1 MFVVSQKL
9 IRYFVTNRNVLMY
22 GAAMPLKEDT
32 VATLKQFDIGDK
44 FSYLPVLPKASV
56 LIPLFVRGGQLHTL
70 MTLRSKE
77 LRTGA
82 GEVCFPG
89 GKRDPG
95 DRDDVDTALRE
106 AQEEIGL
113 PPDHVEVVCTLF
125 PVISKKGLLVS
136 PVVGFIEETFN
147 PTPNPSEVSD
157 VFAVPLEFFIRE
169 KDHYATHGVTGVIG
183 TLHSFY
189 YRDPASGNQYHIW
202 GLTAMLTTLVAALAL
217 KKKPEFDV
225 GFDFVD
231 PLSFFKKI
239 LHKRLSKL

>member
-1 MFVVSQKL
+1 
-9 IRYFVTNRNVLMY
+9 MY
-22 GAAMPLKEDT
+22 GTTMHLKEET
-32 VATLKQFDIGDK
+32 VATLKQFDIGEK

-56 LIPLFVRGGQLHTL
+56 LIPLFVRGGQLHTVL
-70 MTLRSKE
+70 TLRSKE

-89 GKRDPG
+89 GKRDAS
-95 DRDDVDTALRE
+95 DLDDVDTALRE

-125 PVISKKGLLVS
+125 PVISKRGLLVS

-147 PTPNPSEVSD
+147 PTPNPSEVSS
-157 VFAVPLEFFIRE
+157 VFAVPLDFFIRE
-169 KDHYATHGVTGVIG
+169 KDHYVTHGVGGMTGA
-183 TLHSFY
+183 LHSFY
-189 YRDPASGNQYHIW
+189 FRDPASGNQYHIF
-202 GLTAMLTTLVAALAL
+202 GLTAMLATLVAALAL

-225 GFDFVD
+225 GFDFMD
-231 PLSFFKKI
+231 PLTFFKKM